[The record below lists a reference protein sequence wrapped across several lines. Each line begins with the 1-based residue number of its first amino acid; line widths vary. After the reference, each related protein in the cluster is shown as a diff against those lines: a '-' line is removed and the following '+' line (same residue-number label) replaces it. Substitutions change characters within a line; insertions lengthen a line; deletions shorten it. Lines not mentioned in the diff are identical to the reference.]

1 MTGRWGAAITW
12 RGRSGR
18 LGSATTRAW
27 PKRSARE
34 DLGFRQTI
42 PWVEGARRTI
52 GWLEEQAMLE
62 SCEDHPFYD
71 PIIAA
76 WRATGD
82 RLVREF
88 DG

>member
-1 MTGRWGAAITW
+1 
-12 RGRSGR
+12 
-18 LGSATTRAW
+18 L
-27 PKRSARE
+27 
-34 DLGFRQTI
+34 RQTI